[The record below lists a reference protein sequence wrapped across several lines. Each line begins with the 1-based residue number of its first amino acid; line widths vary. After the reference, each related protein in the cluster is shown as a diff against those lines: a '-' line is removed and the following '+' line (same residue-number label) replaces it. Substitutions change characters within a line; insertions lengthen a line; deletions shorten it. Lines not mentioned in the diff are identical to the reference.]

1 MNLPHPHL
9 SLHHPPPVRNRIGAV
24 MAHTRRYAFRGE
36 SRLADDAGIS
46 RAALNRLVRG
56 RSSPS
61 FVHVVALTQ
70 ALERALGRS
79 LDPREVISLDG
90 IYPTVSV
97 CQLCGCRGCLPAEAY
112 DEENRIRPEFKD
124 VKPGQW
130 S

>member
-1 MNLPHPHL
+1 MNSSRRHQ
-9 SLHHPPPVRNRIGAV
+9 SAYHPPPVRNRIGAV

-56 RSSPS
+56 TSSPS

-90 IYPTVSV
+90 SYPTASV
-97 CQLCGCRGCLPAEAY
+97 CELCGCRGCLPAEAY
-112 DEENRIRPEFKD
+112 DDENRLRPEFKD
-124 VKPGQW
+124 LKPGQW

>member
-1 MNLPHPHL
+1 MT
-9 SLHHPPPVRNRIGAV
+9 
-24 MAHTRRYAFRGE
+24 HTRRYAFRGE

-56 RSSPS
+56 TSSPS

-79 LDPREVISLDG
+79 LDPREVVSLDG
-90 IYPTVSV
+90 SYPTASV
-97 CQLCGCRGCLPAEAY
+97 CELCSCRGCLPAEAY
-112 DEENRIRPEFKD
+112 DEENRLRPEFKD
-124 VKPGQW
+124 VKPGHW

>member
-1 MNLPHPHL
+1 M
-9 SLHHPPPVRNRIGAV
+9 S
-24 MAHTRRYAFRGE
+24 HTSRYAFRGE

-56 RSSPS
+56 TSSPS
-61 FVHVVALTQ
+61 FVHVAALTQ
-70 ALERALGRS
+70 ALERALGRC
-79 LDPREVISLDG
+79 LDPREVVSLDG
-90 IYPTVSV
+90 IYPTASV

-112 DEENRIRPEFKD
+112 DEENVIRPEFKD